1 MSWPQFWT
9 YHVLLGE
16 DDLAVITRL
25 WMHAANEEVN
35 RREGPNS
42 AGEVQVVTVTTSQ
55 QVVLTEQ
62 GVFMQVGPALR
73 PRTVRLEVQLQPP
86 GEDDDAAP

>member
-25 WMHAANEEVN
+25 WLHAANGEVN
-35 RREGPNS
+35 RHGGPNS
-42 AGEVQVVTVTTSQ
+42 AGEVQVVHVTTSQ

-62 GVFMQVGPALR
+62 GVFLQVGPALR
-73 PRTVRLEVQLQPP
+73 PRTVRLEVQLKRP